1 MIQDGT
7 RFCQNVLTKSKR
19 FLHKTENKLLLYNF
33 TVHFSKTLNK
43 IKQK

>member
-7 RFCQNVLTKSKR
+7 RFCQNILTKSKR
-19 FLHKTENKLLLYNF
+19 FLQKTEDQLLLCNF
-33 TVHFSKTLNK
+33 TVQFSKTLNK